1 MKYIPHGYQQ
11 YCEDKIIEI
20 PNIALFLDMGLG
32 KTVITLTAIFKLKY
46 HRFSIRR
53 ALVIAP
59 KKVAEATWCKEQVKW
74 DHLSPLRVSV
84 VLGTARQREA
94 ALDAE
99 ADVYVINRDNVA
111 WLVDYYTDPKHRDR
125 VWPFD
130 CVVLDESSSFKN
142 HQAVRF
148 KKLKTMRPR
157 IKRMIELTG
166 TPTPHGLTDLWSQI
180 YLLDGGKRLGRT
192 VSVYRDMFFLPDK
205 RNGATVWSYK
215 PREGAQ
221 EAIYDLLGDICISMK
236 ASDYL
241 TLPDCISEEIPVMLD
256 PKAKAAY
263 DRLERDMLL
272 EVDPETLITAGTAG
286 VLTNK
291 LLQLC
296 DGAVYDES
304 GKATIVHDCKVE
316 AFLETVEQLGGQ
328 HALVFY
334 NFQHDRERLLAALAG
349 KKLHVRVYEG
359 AQDEADWND
368 GKIDILLAHP
378 ASCAYGLNLQ
388 RGGHHVVWF
397 GLTWSLELYQ
407 QANKRLHRQGQEHPV
422 IVHHLVVQG
431 GVDED
436 VMKALSGKEKAQ
448 ESLLNALKVRL
459 DKARKESDSDD

>member
-1 MKYIPHGYQQ
+1 MRYIPHGYQQ
-11 YCEDKIIEI
+11 YCEDKIIEL

-32 KTVITLTAIFKLKY
+32 KTVITLTALYKLKY
-46 HRFSIRR
+46 YRFSIRK

-59 KKVAEATWCKEQVKW
+59 KKVAEATWSSEQSKW
-74 DHLSPLRVSV
+74 DHLAALRVSV

-94 ALDAE
+94 ALASN
-99 ADVYVINRDNVA
+99 ADVYIINRDNVA
-111 WLVDYYTDPKHRDR
+111 WLVDHYTDPAHRDR

-142 HQAVRF
+142 HRAVRF
-148 KKLKTMRPR
+148 KRLKTMRPR
-157 IKRMIELTG
+157 IKRLIELTG

-221 EAIYDLLGDICISMK
+221 EAIYGLLGDICISMK

-241 TLPDCISEEIPVMLD
+241 TLPDCIYEDIPVKLD
-256 PKAKAAY
+256 SKAKAAY
-263 DRLERDMLL
+263 TRLERDMLL
-272 EVDPETLITAGTAG
+272 EIDPETLITAGSAG

-296 DGAVYDES
+296 DGAVYD
-304 GKATIVHDCKVE
+304 GAGNATIVHDCKIE
-316 AFLETVEQLGGQ
+316 AFLETVEQLRGQ

-334 NFQHDRERLLAALAG
+334 NFQHDKDRLLAALEG
-349 KKLHVRVYEG
+349 KGLHVKVYEG
-359 AQDEADWND
+359 AEDEVEWNE
-368 GKIDILLAHP
+368 GRIDILLAHP

-388 RGGHHVVWF
+388 RGGHHVIWF

-436 VMKALSGKEKAQ
+436 VMKALSGKERAQ
-448 ESLLNALKVRL
+448 ESLLAALKVRL
-459 DKARKESDSDD
+459 DKAKKGSA